1 MLNATATKQK
11 KAAEDAITAKSKVDA
26 SNKATLTQPL
36 ELPER
41 EQKKTSATEAVS
53 GKMRDSGDGNP
64 TRAEGTSSQ
73 IKARNSIAK
82 KQRKTPAIDTVAT
95 DG

>member
-1 MLNATATKQK
+1 
-11 KAAEDAITAKSKVDA
+11 
-26 SNKATLTQPL
+26 
-36 ELPER
+36 
-41 EQKKTSATEAVS
+41 
-53 GKMRDSGDGNP
+53 MRDSGDGNP

-82 KQRKTPAIDTVAT
+82 KQRKTPAIDTVAA